1 MRADNRTR
9 SDAMKLRI
17 AVQSKGRL
25 NEDTMGL
32 LAEAGIKVSSS
43 KRTLLVSARK
53 FPMEVLYLRDD
64 AYVSPSMSAVQA
76 SVLPKFVEQMK
87 NSSRISEEF
96 MAAITKYTETLVE
109 QFTPKT
115 GYDLNQIPYLLDS
128 DLLTTSQK
136 RDILDE
142 VAEDDLL
149 DLRAVPGLAAFDG
162 IEASSL
168 FRNQMTRKI
177 ESAGRDNMDIWA
189 IYAYF
194 RLME

>member
-1 MRADNRTR
+1 
-9 SDAMKLRI
+9 
-17 AVQSKGRL
+17 
-25 NEDTMGL
+25 
-32 LAEAGIKVSSS
+32 
-43 KRTLLVSARK
+43 
-53 FPMEVLYLRDD
+53 
-64 AYVSPSMSAVQA
+64 MSAVQA

-142 VAEDDLL
+142 VAEDGLL